1 MLGYED
7 VLKANPGTLAMAA
20 AKWRE
25 MAQKFHTVES
35 DFDQKVLSV
44 TRNGLWTGGTAS
56 MANFQLIATKGQITA
71 AQVEANAVASLLD
84 DAKSDFEAA
93 QKQVR
98 AAAEGAVK
106 AGFKVTG
113 TGVAVLDTSTM
124 DKATLDALRH
134 DRETRDAYNEAAA
147 KWTKAIEAGLQ
158 AAGDADMRAA
168 TALRSASKAGSQ
180 DNTFNGQAVGG
191 GDAADAQRAVALVTR
206 LDSLSPEERE
216 QLANLM
222 KANADSPQF
231 SQPLLDKLGPDG
243 MLKLAQQLDDPG
255 KDGGKKSSYPG
266 LRTDLTRALAS
277 ATQDPGSDFY
287 KKWREGMNGAGGK
300 NFGSNTEPVY
310 GYQILTTMMTKGN
323 AKYSTPFLTDLADDI
338 TASEKKH
345 SGKWSYKANHT
356 GSALGAD
363 PLDNV
368 LSVMSRQPEAA
379 TAYLDPG
386 ADGANKRLNYL
397 MKERHWPEGYLTGYT
412 TIKMP
417 DPLAQSGLAAAIEA
431 ASTGEPAGSA
441 HDGKHT
447 EAQARVMHDT
457 IRTLDEGQGGDKIK
471 DTLRQPLANALAD
484 YVGDTHELL
493 NGRND
498 VYGAHTGHDS
508 VWKDGD
514 TVRMAVGQDSLVRVM
529 RGLSDDPAAYGALH
543 KAETGQIAQDLAGL
557 GSNPDRDAV
566 KDVMG
571 KGAAALGV
579 YDAIRADAAM
589 DMRDDKNAEADWK
602 AKILYHT
609 IGGPITPIPG
619 VGDAAQR
626 LVDTWTYE
634 VSLNEKDQNNAE
646 ANAKISDTY
655 LDGTKEMSDLVG
667 IWARDR
673 GVNPEDHMI
682 NGLQDD
688 VLNTRNRSSDVAG
701 RYLGRG
707 NA

>member
-7 VLKANPGTLAMAA
+7 VLKANPGTLSTAA

-25 MAQKFHTVES
+25 MAQKFHAMET

-56 MANFQLIATKGQITA
+56 MADFQLVLTKGQITD

-98 AAAEGAVK
+98 DAADGAVK

-124 DKATLDALRH
+124 DKATLEALHH
-134 DRETRDAYNEAAA
+134 DRETRDAYDEAAA
-147 KWTKAIEAGLQ
+147 KWTKAIEEGLQ
-158 AAGDADMRAA
+158 AATDADKRAA
-168 TALRSASKAGSQ
+168 AALRSASKAGNP

-191 GDAADAQRAVALVTR
+191 GDAADAQRAASLATR
-206 LDSLSPEERE
+206 LDDLSPQERD

-222 KANADSPQF
+222 RANADSPQF
-231 SQPLLDKLGPDG
+231 SQTLLDKLGPDG
-243 MLKLAQQLDDPG
+243 MLKLAQKLDDPG
-255 KDGGKKSSYPG
+255 DDGGKKASYPS

-287 KKWREGMNGAGGK
+287 KKWREGMKSAGER
-300 NFGSNTEPVY
+300 NYGSNTEPVY
-310 GYQILTTMMTKGN
+310 GYQILTTMMTKGS
-323 AKYSTPFLTDLADDI
+323 AKYSTPFLTQLADDI
-338 TASEKKH
+338 TASEKEH
-345 SGKWSYKANHT
+345 PGRWNYKANHT

-368 LSVMSRQPEAA
+368 LTVMGRQPDAA

-386 ADGANKRLNYL
+386 ADGANKRLHYL
-397 MKERHWPEGYLTGYT
+397 LKERHWPDGYLTGYT
-412 TIKMP
+412 MVKVP

-431 ASTGEPAGSA
+431 ASTGESAGSS
-441 HDGKHT
+441 HDGRHT

-457 IRTLDEGQGGDKIK
+457 VVTLDEGQGGDKIR
-471 DTLRQPLANALAD
+471 DTLRRPLANALAD

-529 RGLSDDPAAYGALH
+529 RGLSDDPAAYGVLH
-543 KAETGQIAQDLAGL
+543 QAETGQIAQDLAAL
-557 GSNPDRDAV
+557 GPHPDRDAL
-566 KDVMG
+566 KDAMG
-571 KGAAALGV
+571 KGAAALGT

-589 DMRDDKNAEADWK
+589 DMRDDKNAQADWK

-609 IGGPITPIPG
+609 VGAPITPIPG
-619 VGDAAQR
+619 IGDAAQR
-626 LVDTWTYE
+626 MVDTWTYE

-655 LDGTKEMSDLVG
+655 LDGTRQMSDLVG
-667 IWARDR
+667 IWARDH
-673 GVNPEDHMI
+673 GISPEDHMI

-701 RYLGRG
+701 HYLGRG